1 MGRDDEKEMRLSFS
15 SCNDGRHAHPMFPPS
30 AIFVSLRF
38 LSFVMIMI

>member
-1 MGRDDEKEMRLSFS
+1 MGRDDEKKMRLSLS